1 MRHRENGGKSGGW
14 VMRYRDRKEAGERLA
29 RELLGLHLTNPV
41 VLALPRGG
49 VPVAYEVAEAFAAPL
64 DLVMV
69 RKIGVPSQP
78 ELAVGAVVN
87 GASPEIVV
95 NEEIARHARLSY
107 SDIERLAET
116 QLDLIRER
124 RRIYLRG
131 RGQIPL
137 KDRIV
142 IIVDDGIATG
152 ATMRAALS
160 AVRRQAPARIIV
172 AVPVAAPDTLDE
184 IRDEADLVVSPNVP
198 AYLGAIGAFYTIFDQ
213 TSDDEVIR
221 LLDAVTVQRVSEQ
234 KE

>member
-1 MRHRENGGKSGGW
+1 
-14 VMRYRDRKEAGERLA
+14 
-29 RELLGLHLTNPV
+29 
-41 VLALPRGG
+41 
-49 VPVAYEVAEAFAAPL
+49 
-64 DLVMV
+64 
-69 RKIGVPSQP
+69 
-78 ELAVGAVVN
+78 VVN

-107 SDIERLAET
+107 SDIEWLAET

-152 ATMRAALS
+152 ATMRAALR

-184 IRDEADLVVSPNVP
+184 IRDEADLVVCPNVP
-198 AYLGAIGAFYTIFDQ
+198 AYLGAIGAFYTMFDQ

>member
-1 MRHRENGGKSGGW
+1 
-14 VMRYRDRKEAGERLA
+14 MRYRDRKEAGERLA
-29 RELLGLHLTNPV
+29 QELLRLHLINPV

-49 VPVAYEVAEAFAAPL
+49 VPVAYEVAQAFVAPL

-69 RKIGVPSQP
+69 RKIGLPSQP
-78 ELAVGAVVN
+78 ELAAGAVVN
-87 GASPEIVV
+87 GTSPEIVV
-95 NEEIARHARLSY
+95 NEEIARHARLSNA
-107 SDIERLAET
+107 DIEALAET

-124 RRIYLRG
+124 RRIYLKG

-152 ATMRAALS
+152 ATMRAALR
-160 AVRRQAPARIIV
+160 AVRRQAPAQIIV

-221 LLDAVTVQRVSEQ
+221 LLDAATGPRVSEQ

>member
-1 MRHRENGGKSGGW
+1 
-14 VMRYRDRKEAGERLA
+14 MRYRDRKEAGERLA
-29 RELLGLHLTNPV
+29 QELLRLHLINPV

-49 VPVAYEVAEAFAAPL
+49 VPVAYEVAQAFVAPL

-78 ELAVGAVVN
+78 ELAAGAVVN
-87 GASPEIVV
+87 GTSPEIVV

-107 SDIERLAET
+107 ADIEALAET

-124 RRIYLRG
+124 RRIYLKG

-152 ATMRAALS
+152 ATMRAALR
-160 AVRRQAPARIIV
+160 AVRRQAPAQIIV

-221 LLDAVTVQRVSEQ
+221 LLDAATGPRVSEQ

>member
-1 MRHRENGGKSGGW
+1 
-14 VMRYRDRKEAGERLA
+14 MRYRDRKEAGERLA
-29 RELLGLHLTNPV
+29 QELLRLHLINPV

-49 VPVAYEVAEAFAAPL
+49 VPVAYEVAQAFVAPL

-69 RKIGVPSQP
+69 RKIGLPSQP
-78 ELAVGAVVN
+78 ELAAGAVVN
-87 GASPEIVV
+87 GTSPEIVV

-107 SDIERLAET
+107 ADIEALAET

-124 RRIYLRG
+124 RRIYLKG

-152 ATMRAALS
+152 ATMRAALR
-160 AVRRQAPARIIV
+160 AVRRQAPAQIIV

-221 LLDAVTVQRVSEQ
+221 LLDAATGPRVSEQ